1 MKLES
6 LPYKKI
12 LTLLAMI
19 VALVFLETALLKRR
33 QAPLPE
39 EEQIASVGLATE
51 REFLYTFATPGV
63 LEESGN
69 LQESRSPYWWLNSGG
84 RLYIADG
91 IGRTAEEDNAG
102 EKWRRLY
109 KASSPEDT
117 DEGEHPQN
125 IFRLLTKSKWEST
138 RQEVKFKLEKII
150 LSESENRNDSNGVLL
165 MQRYQDRDNL
175 YYAGVRVDGNA
186 VVKKKKEGNY
196 YTLAITPLFY
206 SEALYNRD
214 TTPNI
219 IPGQKWIGIR
229 SEVTT
234 DTLGRVHISFSADK
248 QNNGSWQ
255 KVIDI
260 VDSGQIG
267 GAPIVGPG
275 LSGIR
280 TDFLEAEFDDFR
292 IVKI

>member
-1 MKLES
+1 MKLGS
-6 LPYKKI
+6 TPYKISI
-12 LTLLAMI
+12 LI
-19 VALVFLETALLKRR
+19 VMVIALVILETALLRRR

-39 EEQIASVGLATE
+39 EEQIASVGVTTE
-51 REFLYTFATPGV
+51 REFLYTFATPGI

-84 RLYIADG
+84 RLYIAGG
-91 IGRTAEEDNAG
+91 IGRTVQDDNAG
-102 EKWRRLY
+102 EKWRRAY
-109 KASSPEDT
+109 KASNPEDT

-125 IFRLLTKSKWEST
+125 IFRLLTKSKWGST
-138 RQEVKFKLEKII
+138 RQEVKFRLSKII
-150 LSESENRNDSNGVLL
+150 LSESKNRNDSNGVLL

-186 VVKKKKEGNY
+186 VIKKKKEGNY

-219 IPGQKWIGIR
+219 IPGDKWIGIR
-229 SEVTT
+229 SEVAT
-234 DTLGRVHISFSADK
+234 DGLGRVHISLSADK
-248 QNNGSWQ
+248 NNNGEWQ

-260 VDSGQIG
+260 IDNGQTG